1 MQLKGY
7 RALSEMSVDYICATK
22 TRQDGKS
29 GSLDELA
36 RENLP
41 KKTALV
47 EAPRTGTFT
56 HLIPSTVPLLFWGL
70 STTQRRKR
78 PKEAKKE
85 GSMGYNAKK
94 KLPLHCK
101 KQT

>member
-22 TRQDGKS
+22 TGQDGKS

-47 EAPRTGTFT
+47 GDPRTGTFT
-56 HLIPSTVPLLFWGL
+56 HLTPIYCPSSVLGPECHPEEKAT
-70 STTQRRKR
+70 K
-78 PKEAKKE
+78 
-85 GSMGYNAKK
+85 GS
-94 KLPLHCK
+94 
-101 KQT
+101 

>member
-7 RALSEMSVDYICATK
+7 RALSEMSVNYICATK

-29 GSLDELA
+29 GSFDKLV

-47 EAPRTGTFT
+47 EDPGQGVL
-56 HLIPSTVPLLFWGL
+56 LI
-70 STTQRRKR
+70 
-78 PKEAKKE
+78 
-85 GSMGYNAKK
+85 
-94 KLPLHCK
+94 
-101 KQT
+101 